1 MRKMKDSGIPWLGEI
16 PNSWSVFKVKNI
28 AKRKSDKNRPDK
40 QVLSLYRDLGI
51 VIKSERDDNHNVTS
65 ENTENYRFVEKND
78 IVVNKMKA
86 WQGSIAISAHEGI
99 VSPAYYVYKFTNDN
113 VYPWYVHYVLRC
125 KAYLPEYRRLS
136 GGIRLGQWD
145 LSDDNFKNIPLP
157 MPDSSG
163 EQKRIAD
170 YLNEKCAKIDAI
182 IEKQQTVI
190 EKLKEYKL
198 SVITEAVTKGLNPD
212 VDTKYSGDEWIGFVP
227 TNWNKTKLKTV
238 CQFINGDRSSN
249 YPSPNEFV
257 DEGIPF
263 CGADSLNERFVDTKR
278 SKKISLEK
286 YNSMGGAKI
295 KPGDILYT
303 LRGSTIGKNSMAKFK
318 DGTVASSLMV
328 IRPLKIHPEFLL
340 YWLNSEIE
348 FQQRMSF
355 INGSTAPNLSAEN
368 VGTFILNLPSQEE
381 QVLIANYL
389 DIKCDSVEKIIKKKE
404 CTVEKLNEYKKS
416 LIYEVVT
423 GKKEV

>member
-1 MRKMKDSGIPWLGEI
+1 
-16 PNSWSVFKVKNI
+16 
-28 AKRKSDKNRPDK
+28 
-40 QVLSLYRDLGI
+40 
-51 VIKSERDDNHNVTS
+51 
-65 ENTENYRFVEKND
+65 
-78 IVVNKMKA
+78 
-86 WQGSIAISAHEGI
+86 
-99 VSPAYYVYKFTNDN
+99 
-113 VYPWYVHYVLRC
+113 
-125 KAYLPEYRRLS
+125 
-136 GGIRLGQWD
+136 
-145 LSDDNFKNIPLP
+145 
-157 MPDSSG
+157 
-163 EQKRIAD
+163 
-170 YLNEKCAKIDAI
+170 
-182 IEKQQTVI
+182 
-190 EKLKEYKL
+190 
-198 SVITEAVTKGLNPD
+198 
-212 VDTKYSGDEWIGFVP
+212 
-227 TNWNKTKLKTV
+227 
-238 CQFINGDRSSN
+238 
-249 YPSPNEFV
+249 
-257 DEGIPF
+257 
-263 CGADSLNERFVDTKR
+263 
-278 SKKISLEK
+278 
-286 YNSMGGAKI
+286 MGGAKI